1 MASLAPTL
9 KALITSIPSPVD
21 RETLDKLVNSTIQE
35 SRSQVPAENRKS
47 QWEYLLRNE
56 IFILA
61 ANEGSAPNDP
71 ETKYYAE
78 LQDKLDLVLTFT
90 EHDACEAT
98 FPFTVLQDLL
108 ETQTISSCSHIF
120 SWIELRAPRL
130 TEGMVP
136 QKGKALILLRT
147 LNDLLRRLSK
157 MGSTTIFCGRILTF
171 LSGVFPLGERSGV
184 NLRGEYG
191 PTWEG
196 VEDKQE
202 SESMSIPGIKEKD
215 SGDAD
220 KMEVDEVKVEGD
232 KKPSQGEDGSTKS
245 AGTFMEF
252 KESVNKALP
261 VIREATTKERAMMGS
276 RSAGSSGIK
285 RKREVEAP
293 EESSAS
299 EYFFAKF
306 LTSPDLLEL
315 EIADTHFRRQFLFQL
330 LILLN
335 HLAAFT
341 PAAKANW
348 ASSRNRSLQMEFSL
362 EGADA
367 QWVQETI
374 TKATDELRQ
383 TAPNGPAFKET
394 INTILEREKNW
405 IKWKNNLCLPFDKEP
420 WGVTVE
426 GREGKVGLEEA
437 TREVRV
443 KMSEPPKPWPWDLG
457 TEPLSDIWTLGYR
470 TLEDLE
476 NPFQPGDVKDFVKKI
491 KLEDMRIT
499 QRKTFLSK
507 QAERVA
513 QARAKA
519 AAAAAAPPSP
529 AKEPGTPKATTLS
542 ATDVGSP
549 SAPLSGARS
558 PLQHPLPAKPLIT
571 PAKAEDG
578 PSGKPIVATPLAVP
592 TATATPPSHVP
603 VPTPPPAATS
613 LPPDDQINKY
623 EENKQRWTW
632 LALRNARD
640 QYLQH
645 FGKIGTGDV
654 ILLQQQIDDAAT
666 KEKEDREKVQ
676 KGEEL
681 TATLDVGASRA
692 SEDRGASPLI
702 PESSAGVDAEP
713 DKMTSTA
720 EGKDTSMEKADVAA
734 SDSQGDVKM
743 ENLTADA
750 LHTTS

>member
-1 MASLAPTL
+1 MG
-9 KALITSIPSPVD
+9 
-21 RETLDKLVNSTIQE
+21 
-35 SRSQVPAENRKS
+35 
-47 QWEYLLRNE
+47 
-56 IFILA
+56 

-184 NLRGEYG
+184 NLRG
-191 PTWEG
+191 
-196 VEDKQE
+196 D
-202 SESMSIPGIKEKD
+202 
-215 SGDAD
+215 
-220 KMEVDEVKVEGD
+220 
-232 KKPSQGEDGSTKS
+232 
-245 AGTFMEF
+245 
-252 KESVNKALP
+252 
-261 VIREATTKERAMMGS
+261 